1 MEQTQA
7 YAPFDIVIFGATGDL
22 TARKLLPALYYRYL
36 DKQIPPQTRII
47 GTARSPLTDDDFKQR
62 IHDGLL
68 EFVQKT
74 YQNQEDINNF
84 LKLLSYVSL
93 NGAEQD
99 SHWPDLQAK
108 FENDKANPVRIF
120 YFATAPR
127 LYGDICDNLALKNLI
142 TPTSRIILEKP
153 IGTSLK
159 TAEEINQRIGKHFP
173 ENNIFRIDHYLG
185 KETVQNIIALRFA
198 NPVFERLW
206 NSDVID
212 CVQITAAETV
222 GVGKRGG
229 YYDGAGALRDMVQNH
244 LLQVLCMV
252 AMDPPVSLNADDLRN
267 EKLKVLRSLKPM
279 TEQDIKENTVRGQ
292 YTENTDQREELPSYL
307 EDLGKDQSDTETF
320 IALKAYINTARWG
333 GVPFYLRTGKRLA
346 RKVSEIIIQFKPSA
360 WKLFATTPEANCLV
374 IRIQPDEGVSLS
386 LQIKDPQKS
395 YTNLKST
402 SINIEFPTAFHIRY
416 PDSYE
421 GLLMDVVKGDPILF
435 IRRDEVEASWRWIEP
450 ILVGWTKNLS
460 PLTYYK
466 AGSWGPKEASDLLNK
481 DHHAWHETMSES

>member
-7 YAPFDIVIFGATGDL
+7 YAPFDIIIFGATGDL

-47 GTARSPLTDDDFKQR
+47 GTARSPLTDDDFKKR
-62 IHDGLL
+62 IHDGLV
-68 EFVQKT
+68 EFVQES
-74 YQNQEDINNF
+74 YQDPENIRNF
-84 LKLLSYVSL
+84 LNLISYVSL
-93 NGAEQD
+93 NGAEAD
-99 SHWPDLQAK
+99 SNWPELQAK
-108 FENDKANPVRIF
+108 FEHNKANDIRIF

-127 LYGDICDNLALKNLI
+127 LYGDICDNLALKKLI
-142 TPTSRIILEKP
+142 TPTTRIILEKP

-159 TAEEINQRIGKHFP
+159 TAEEINQRVGKHFP
-173 ENNIFRIDHYLG
+173 ENNIYRIDHYLG
-185 KETVQNIIALRFA
+185 KETVQNVIALRFA

-206 NSDVID
+206 NSDAID
-212 CVQITAAETV
+212 YVQITAAETV

-252 AMDPPVSLNADDLRN
+252 AMDPPISLNADDLRN

-279 TEQDIKENTVRGQ
+279 TEQDIKDNTVRGQ
-292 YTENTDQREELPSYL
+292 YTSCIYKNEKIPGYL
-307 EDLGKDQSDTETF
+307 EDLGKDQSNTETF
-320 IALKAYINTARWG
+320 ITLKAEINTARWG

-346 RKVSEIIIQFKPSA
+346 KKVSEIIIQFKPSA
-360 WKLFATTPEANCLV
+360 WNLFATPPKANRLV

-386 LQIKDPQKS
+386 LQIKDPQKT
-395 YTNLKST
+395 YTNLRST

-450 ILVGWTKNLS
+450 ILDGWAKNLT

-466 AGSWGPKEASDLLNK
+466 AGSWGPQEALDLLDRAN
-481 DHHAWHETMSES
+481 HVWHENMTE